1 MSYLNYS
8 KLDSDRFNLRIFR
21 SILDSAAPVIME
33 HIVDEMVQEAAD
45 ITILRIP
52 SQQINCAH
60 LIQTMRLPLIH
71 ADSLVYYTMEL
82 RTANPAP
89 LRNPLTFTRATAA
102 ELPLL
107 SALVLEIFTAY
118 TSHYSAS
125 PDLDPALTLRG
136 YQEWATHHI
145 RDTAD
150 KITWIA
156 WRDETAVG
164 FASCSFDESGEVA
177 EGVLYGVHPEHSGGG
192 VYGDLIRHTQAYFKA
207 NNFKT
212 MKVSTQVNN
221 LAVQKVWTRE
231 GFYIGQALDTFHINT
246 LISCGD
252 DASLTTRD
260 FAALPSLTELVEA
273 LSKELP
279 AHHITPDSLSWRSF
293 ASDPSRP
300 ASLRASLI
308 PHRAGHT
315 LVACLRQG
323 DALASLLHINASRKM

>member
-1 MSYLNYS
+1 MSYLTYS

-21 SILDSAAPVIME
+21 SVVDSAQPVMME
-33 HIVDEMVQEAAD
+33 RLVDEVLQEAAD

-52 SQQINCAH
+52 SQQIGSAH
-60 LIQTMRLPLIH
+60 LLQMTRLPLIH
-71 ADSLVYYTMEL
+71 ADTLVYYAMDL
-82 RTANPAP
+82 RAANPAP
-89 LRNPLTFTRATAA
+89 LRNPLTFTRATQA
-102 ELPLL
+102 ELPML
-107 SALVLEIFTAY
+107 SALVLEIFAAY

-125 PDLDPALTLRG
+125 PYLDPALTLRG

-145 RDTAD
+145 SDTVD

-156 WRDETAVG
+156 WRGETAVG
-164 FASCSFDESGEVA
+164 FASCSFDEVNEVA

-192 VYGDLIRHTQAYFKA
+192 IYGDLIRYTQAHFKA

-212 MKVSTQVNN
+212 MKVSTQANN

-231 GFYIGQALDTFHINT
+231 GFYISQAIDTFHINT

-252 DASLTTRD
+252 RASLIARD
-260 FAALPSLTELVEA
+260 FAALPSLPELVEA
-273 LSKELP
+273 LSQALP
-279 AHHITPDSLSWRSF
+279 AHHITQDSLSWRSF
-293 ASDPSRP
+293 MGDPSRP

-323 DALASLLHINASRKM
+323 DTLASLLHINAPR